1 MNFKGDDYLEVQLHD
16 DAKINV
22 VEISMKYRFNYPIY
36 LSILVVGV
44 NCWRKDVQEASLMLK
59 IWWKFFEM
67 KPAESTDQGIQFIYI
82 FQNFLPQL
90 FCPPPLSHFFSEILP
105 FFFNIVLLNKLEL
118 WKMQGYETIPFAS
131 RG

>member
-1 MNFKGDDYLEVQLHD
+1 MMQ
-16 DAKINV
+16 KINV
-22 VEISMKYRFNYPIY
+22 VELSKKYRFNYPIY

-90 FCPPPLSHFFSEILP
+90 FCPPPPYHLLIHRIRKILQNKSDKFLKLLSHFFSEILP
-105 FFFNIVLLNKLEL
+105 FFFNIVLLDKLEL
-118 WKMQGYETIPFAS
+118 WKMQG
-131 RG
+131 